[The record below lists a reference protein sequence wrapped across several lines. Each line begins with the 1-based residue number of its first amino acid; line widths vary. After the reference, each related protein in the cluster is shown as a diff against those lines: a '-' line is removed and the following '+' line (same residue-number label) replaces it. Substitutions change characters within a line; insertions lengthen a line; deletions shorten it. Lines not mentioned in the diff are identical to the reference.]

1 MRFSDIQLED
11 KTKWNQYQG
20 YWKDGYFTNTLSM
33 LSDEQLAK
41 KGLTAKLLNDL
52 TDYLVQIQNM
62 KDDTFKQDNIPVQE
76 TQPTQNDG
84 EIWFQVTGTI

>member
-1 MRFSDIQLED
+1 MRFSDIQIDD
-11 KTKWNQYQG
+11 KTKWGQYQQ
-20 YWKDGYFTNTLSM
+20 YWKNDDFTNTLGM

-52 TDYLVQIQNM
+52 TEYLVQIQNT

-76 TQPTQNDG
+76 AQPAQSNG

>member
-1 MRFSDIQLED
+1 MRFSDIQIDD
-11 KTKWNQYQG
+11 KVKWGQYQQH
-20 YWKDGYFTNTLSM
+20 WKNDNFTNTLGI

-52 TDYLVQIQNM
+52 TDYLVQIQNT

>member
-1 MRFSDIQLED
+1 MRFSDIQIED

-20 YWKDGYFTNTLSM
+20 YWKDGYFTNTLGM
-33 LSDEQLAK
+33 LTDEQLAK

-52 TDYLVQIQNM
+52 TDYLVQIQNT

-76 TQPTQNDG
+76 AQPAQSNG

>member
-20 YWKDGYFTNTLSM
+20 YWKDGYFTNTLGM

-52 TDYLVQIQNM
+52 TDFLVQIQNM

>member
-52 TDYLVQIQNM
+52 TDYLVQVQNLN
-62 KDDTFKQDNIPVQE
+62 DDTFKQDNIPVQE
-76 TQPTQNDG
+76 AQPAQSNG

>member
-20 YWKDGYFTNTLSM
+20 YWKDGYFTNTLGM

-52 TDYLVQIQNM
+52 TDYLVQIQNL

-76 TQPTQNDG
+76 SQPAQSNG

>member
-1 MRFSDIQLED
+1 MRFSDIQIED

-20 YWKDGYFTNTLSM
+20 YWKDGYFTNTLGM
-33 LSDEQLAK
+33 LTDEQLAK

-52 TDYLVQIQNM
+52 TDYLVQIQNL

>member
-1 MRFSDIQLED
+1 MRFSDIQIDD
-11 KTKWNQYQG
+11 KTKWGQYQQ
-20 YWKDGYFTNTLSM
+20 YWKNGNFTNTLGM

-52 TDYLVQIQNM
+52 TDYLVQIQNT

>member
-1 MRFSDIQLED
+1 MRFSDIQIDD
-11 KTKWNQYQG
+11 KTKWGQYQQ
-20 YWKDGYFTNTLSM
+20 YWKNGKFTNTLGM

-52 TDYLVQIQNM
+52 TDYLVQIQNT

>member
-1 MRFSDIQLED
+1 MKFSDIQIDD
-11 KTKWNQYQG
+11 KTKWSQYQQ
-20 YWKDGYFTNTLSM
+20 YWKNGNFTNTLGM

-52 TDYLVQIQNM
+52 TEYLVQIQNT
-62 KDDTFKQDNIPVQE
+62 KDDTFKQDNIPVQKN
-76 TQPTQNDG
+76 QPTQNDG

>member
-1 MRFSDIQLED
+1 MRFSDIQIDD
-11 KTKWNQYQG
+11 KTKWGQYQQ
-20 YWKDGYFTNTLSM
+20 YWKNGNFTNTLGM

>member
-52 TDYLVQIQNM
+52 TEYLVQVQNLN
-62 KDDTFKQDNIPVQE
+62 DDTFKQDNIPVQP
-76 TQPTQNDG
+76 TQPTQNNG
-84 EIWFQVTGTI
+84 EVWFQVTGEV

>member
-1 MRFSDIQLED
+1 MRFSDIQIDD
-11 KTKWNQYQG
+11 KTKWGQYQQ
-20 YWKDGYFTNTLSM
+20 YWKNGNFANTLGM

>member
-1 MRFSDIQLED
+1 MRFSDIQIDD
-11 KTKWNQYQG
+11 KTKWGQYQQ
-20 YWKDGYFTNTLSM
+20 YWKNDDFTNTLGM

-41 KGLTAKLLNDL
+41 KGLIAKLLNDL
-52 TDYLVQIQNM
+52 TDYLVQIQNT

>member
-1 MRFSDIQLED
+1 MRFSDIQIDD
-11 KTKWNQYQG
+11 KTKWGQYQQ
-20 YWKDGYFTNTLSM
+20 YWKNGNFTNTLGM
-33 LSDEQLAK
+33 LSDERLAK

-52 TDYLVQIQNM
+52 TDYLVQIQNT

>member
-1 MRFSDIQLED
+1 MRFSDIQIDD
-11 KTKWNQYQG
+11 KAKWGRYQQH
-20 YWKDGYFTNTLSM
+20 WKNDNFTNTLGI

-52 TDYLVQIQNM
+52 TDYLVQIQNT

>member
-1 MRFSDIQLED
+1 MRFSDIQIDD

-20 YWKDGYFTNTLSM
+20 YWKDGYFTNTLGM

-41 KGLTAKLLNDL
+41 KGLIAKLLNDL
-52 TDYLVQIQNM
+52 TDYLVQIQNT

>member
-20 YWKDGYFTNTLSM
+20 YWKDGYFTNTLGM

-52 TDYLVQIQNM
+52 TDYLVQIQNT

>member
-20 YWKDGYFTNTLSM
+20 YWKDGYFTNTLGM

-52 TDYLVQIQNM
+52 TDYLVRVQSLN
-62 KDDTFKQDNIPVQE
+62 DDTFKQNNIPVQS
-76 TQPTQNDG
+76 TQPTQNNG
-84 EIWFQVTGTI
+84 EVWFQVTGEI

>member
-1 MRFSDIQLED
+1 MRFSDIQLGD
-11 KTKWNQYQG
+11 KAKWQQYQG
-20 YWKDGYFTNTLSM
+20 YWKDGYFTNTLGM

-52 TDYLVQIQNM
+52 TDYLVQIQNT

-76 TQPTQNDG
+76 AQPTQNDG

>member
-1 MRFSDIQLED
+1 MRFSDIQIDD
-11 KTKWNQYQG
+11 KTKWGQYQG
-20 YWKDGYFTNTLSM
+20 YWKDGYFTNTLGM

-52 TDYLVQIQNM
+52 TEYLVQIQNT

>member
-1 MRFSDIQLED
+1 MRFSDIQIDD
-11 KTKWNQYQG
+11 KTKWGQYQQ
-20 YWKDGYFTNTLSM
+20 YWKNDNFANTLGM

-52 TDYLVQIQNM
+52 TEYLVRIQNT

>member
-1 MRFSDIQLED
+1 MRFSDIQIDD

-20 YWKDGYFTNTLSM
+20 YWKDGYFTKTLGM

-52 TDYLVQIQNM
+52 TDYLVQIQNTR
-62 KDDTFKQDNIPVQE
+62 DDTFKQDNIPVQE

-84 EIWFQVTGTI
+84 EIWFQVTGAI

>member
-1 MRFSDIQLED
+1 MRFSDIQIDD
-11 KTKWNQYQG
+11 KTKWGQYQQ
-20 YWKDGYFTNTLSM
+20 YWKNDYFTNTLGM

-52 TDYLVQIQNM
+52 TDYLVQIQNA

-76 TQPTQNDG
+76 SQPAQNNG
-84 EIWFQVTGTI
+84 EIWFQVTGVI

>member
-11 KTKWNQYQG
+11 KAKWQQYQG
-20 YWKDGYFTNTLSM
+20 YWKDGYFTNTLGM

-52 TDYLVQIQNM
+52 TDYLVQIQNT

>member
-1 MRFSDIQLED
+1 MRFSDIQIDD
-11 KTKWNQYQG
+11 KTKWNQYQQN
-20 YWKDGYFTNTLSM
+20 WKNDGFTNTLGM

-52 TDYLVQIQNM
+52 TDYLVQIQNT

>member
-1 MRFSDIQLED
+1 MRFSDIQIDD
-11 KTKWNQYQG
+11 KTKWQQYQG
-20 YWKDGYFTNTLSM
+20 YWKDGHFTNTLGM

-52 TDYLVQIQNM
+52 TDYLVQIQNT

>member
-1 MRFSDIQLED
+1 MRFSDIQIDD
-11 KTKWNQYQG
+11 KTKWGQYQQ
-20 YWKDGYFTNTLSM
+20 YWKNDNFINTLGM

>member
-1 MRFSDIQLED
+1 MRFSDIQIDD
-11 KTKWNQYQG
+11 KTKWGQYQQS
-20 YWKDGYFTNTLSM
+20 WENDDFTNTLGM

-52 TDYLVQIQNM
+52 TDYLVQIQNT

>member
-1 MRFSDIQLED
+1 MRFSDIQIDD
-11 KTKWNQYQG
+11 KIKWGQYQQ
-20 YWKDGYFTNTLSM
+20 YWKNDNFTNTLGI

-52 TDYLVQIQNM
+52 TDYLVQIQNT

-76 TQPTQNDG
+76 AQPTQSNG

>member
-41 KGLTAKLLNDL
+41 KGLTAKLLNDF
-52 TDYLVQIQNM
+52 TDYLVQVQNLN
-62 KDDTFKQDNIPVQE
+62 DDTFKQDNIPVQE
-76 TQPTQNDG
+76 AQPAQSNG

>member
-1 MRFSDIQLED
+1 MRFSDIQIED

-20 YWKDGYFTNTLSM
+20 YWKDGYFTNTLGM
-33 LSDEQLAK
+33 LTDEQLAK

-52 TDYLVQIQNM
+52 TDYLVQIQNL

-76 TQPTQNDG
+76 TEPTQNDG